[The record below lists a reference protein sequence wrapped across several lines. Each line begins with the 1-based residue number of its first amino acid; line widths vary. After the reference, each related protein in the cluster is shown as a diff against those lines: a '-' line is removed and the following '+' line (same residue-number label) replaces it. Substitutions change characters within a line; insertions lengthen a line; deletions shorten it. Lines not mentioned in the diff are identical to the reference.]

1 MGIYFYPEAT
11 INNRNFYG
19 LFKAPEV
26 FDAICDSLIDPPSGC
41 SALSKNNEVDQ
52 SSSIVGTILI
62 ILLVMTIGFFIAL
75 FIYTRIIRREVNQQL
90 SLEVNKMVENYVNLA

>member
-26 FDAICDSLIDPPSGC
+26 FDAICDSLINPPTEC
-41 SALSKNNEVDQ
+41 IAISKNNEVDKG
-52 SSSIVGTILI
+52 SNIFITILI
-62 ILLVMTIGFFIAL
+62 ILLVMTAGFFIAL
-75 FIYTRIIRREVNQQL
+75 FIYTRIIRKEVNQQL
-90 SLEVNKMVENYVNLA
+90 SL